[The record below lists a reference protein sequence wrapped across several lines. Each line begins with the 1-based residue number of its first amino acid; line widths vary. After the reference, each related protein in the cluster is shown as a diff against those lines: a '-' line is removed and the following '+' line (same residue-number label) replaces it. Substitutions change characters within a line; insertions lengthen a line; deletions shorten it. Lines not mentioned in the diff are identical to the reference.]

1 MSNNLL
7 TFNLMSEP
15 RYIVDRETGDNIND
29 GYFTHTWWSIQPEG
43 YTPEVE
49 DFNNP
54 YSLINTYPYLFT
66 MAFIFLSVIIT
77 YLKQPPK
84 CMQIFFYSMSLL
96 YVTISTVNYIFDYNR
111 DLTVCDIPYQC
122 MDGGNNTIDYSTN
135 YYISND
141 PDCYSLSYMGYD
153 YADNFR
159 EEPRE
164 WDCKTSTH
172 GCCSIDVKCY
182 NSIKGDYGWDY
193 YQKMIEY
200 DRGYMTF
207 PLQKKDGVGSNCPE
221 ITELI
226 NYKLHTEKVKGTYV
240 YQVAVLFTLVLLITN
255 CVCGYFDEKVET
267 KYMVTDA
274 DVTNP

>member
-15 RYIVDRETGDNIND
+15 RYFVDMETGDNIND
-29 GYFTHTWWSIQPEG
+29 GYFTHTWWSTQPEG

-66 MAFIFLSVIIT
+66 MAFTFLSVIIT
-77 YLKQPPK
+77 YLKQPHHPSEVVLYS
-84 CMQIFFYSMSLL
+84 IALFYA
-96 YVTISTVNYIFDYNR
+96 TISTVNYIFDYNR

-159 EEPRE
+159 EEPRD
-164 WDCKTSTH
+164 WDCKTSTY
-172 GCCSIDVKCY
+172 GCCGIDVKCY
-182 NSIKGDYGWDY
+182 ISIKGDYGWDI

-200 DRGYMTF
+200 DRGHMTF
-207 PLQKKDGVGSNCPE
+207 PLQKKDGSGSNCPE

-226 NYKLHTEKVKGTYV
+226 NYKLHTEKIKGTYV
-240 YQVAVLFTLVLLITN
+240 YQVATLFTAVLLITN

-267 KYMVTDA
+267 KYEVTDR
-274 DVTNP
+274 DITNP

>member
-15 RYIVDRETGDNIND
+15 RFLVDSETDDNIND
-29 GYFTHTWWSIQPEG
+29 GYFTHTWWSIPEG
-43 YTPEVE
+43 YTPEVD

-54 YSLINTYPYLFT
+54 YSLVNTYPYLFT
-66 MAFIFLSVIIT
+66 MSFIFFSVIIT

-84 CMQIFFYSMSLL
+84 CMQILFYSVSIL
-96 YVTISTVNYIFDYNR
+96 YVTILTVNYIFDYNR
-111 DLTVCDIPYQC
+111 ELTVCDIPYQC

-159 EEPRE
+159 EEPHE

-182 NSIKGDYGWDY
+182 TSIKEDYGWDY
-193 YQKMIEY
+193 YEKMIEY
-200 DRGYMTF
+200 DRGHMTF
-207 PLQKKDGVGSNCPE
+207 PLQKKDGSGSNCPE

-226 NYKLHTEKVKGTYV
+226 NYKLHTEKIKGTHV
-240 YQVAVLFTLVLLITN
+240 YQVAVMFTLVLLITN
-255 CVCGYFDEKVET
+255 CVCGYFDEKAET
-267 KYMVTDA
+267 KYMVTDS

>member
-1 MSNNLL
+1 
-7 TFNLMSEP
+7 
-15 RYIVDRETGDNIND
+15 
-29 GYFTHTWWSIQPEG
+29 
-43 YTPEVE
+43 
-49 DFNNP
+49 
-54 YSLINTYPYLFT
+54 
-66 MAFIFLSVIIT
+66 
-77 YLKQPPK
+77 
-84 CMQIFFYSMSLL
+84 
-96 YVTISTVNYIFDYNR
+96 
-111 DLTVCDIPYQC
+111 

-159 EEPRE
+159 EEPRD

-182 NSIKGDYGWDY
+182 DSIKGDYGWDI

-200 DRGYMTF
+200 DRGHMTF
-207 PLQKKDGVGSNCPE
+207 PLQKKDVHGSNCPE

-226 NYKLHTEKVKGTYV
+226 NYKLHTEKIKGTYV
-240 YQVAVLFTLVLLITN
+240 YQFATLFTAVLLITN

-267 KYMVTDA
+267 KYEITDA
-274 DVTNP
+274 DVNNP